1 MRAPEFCLSSRLGL
15 GKRIGAS
22 ATLRAF
28 RDPFKRIIAVNIQ
41 ALAWWR
47 YGDCEAIIVANQPL
61 GQQVIIAPALL
72 VHVAPTHNP
81 RILIRTLPCPIWI
94 FETHL
99 EDQAIAVD
107 IFGIEA
113 ITLVCIGIKARAAA

>member
-1 MRAPEFCLSSRLGL
+1 MRPPEFRLSSRLGL

-28 RDPFKRIIAVNIQ
+28 RGPFKRIIAVNIQ
-41 ALAWWR
+41 ALAWGR

-61 GQQVIIAPALL
+61 GQQAIIATTLL

-81 RILIRTLPCPIWI
+81 RILLRTLPYPVRI

-99 EDQAIAVD
+99 EDQAIAIN

-113 ITLVCIGIKARAAA
+113 ITLFFIGIEARAAA